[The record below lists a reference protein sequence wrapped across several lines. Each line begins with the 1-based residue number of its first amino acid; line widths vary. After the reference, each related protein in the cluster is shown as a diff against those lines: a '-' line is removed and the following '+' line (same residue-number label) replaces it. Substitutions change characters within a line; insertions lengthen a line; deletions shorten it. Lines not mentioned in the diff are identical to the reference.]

1 MNEAGVVA
9 AHAERHLADGFHK
22 RQRLNVAHRTADF
35 HDANIGLAAVG
46 RSRTAG
52 NKFLNFIGD
61 MRNHLHGLAEV
72 FAAAL
77 LLQNALVDLTRR
89 EVVGLMHLRGD
100 EALIVAEV
108 KVSLRTVFRHEH
120 FAVLERRHRTRIHID
135 VRVELDH
142 RNLEAARF
150 ENGRKRSCGNTLAER
165 GHDAAGDKY
174 VLGHN
179 LPTDERRRRDK
190 KFKAGIISGGK
201 KLAANSRSGSL
212 AKYSHA
218 LGMHCKLTYYFNEL
232 TAFSSSRFFRT
243 ARCSVLLTK
252 RA

>member
-89 EVVGLMHLRGD
+89 EVVGLC
-100 EALIVAEV
+100 I
-108 KVSLRTVFRHEH
+108 
-120 FAVLERRHRTRIHID
+120 
-135 VRVELDH
+135 
-142 RNLEAARF
+142 F
-150 ENGRKRSCGNTLAER
+150 EEMKRS
-165 GHDAAGDKY
+165 
-174 VLGHN
+174 
-179 LPTDERRRRDK
+179 
-190 KFKAGIISGGK
+190 
-201 KLAANSRSGSL
+201 
-212 AKYSHA
+212 
-218 LGMHCKLTYYFNEL
+218 
-232 TAFSSSRFFRT
+232 
-243 ARCSVLLTK
+243 
-252 RA
+252 